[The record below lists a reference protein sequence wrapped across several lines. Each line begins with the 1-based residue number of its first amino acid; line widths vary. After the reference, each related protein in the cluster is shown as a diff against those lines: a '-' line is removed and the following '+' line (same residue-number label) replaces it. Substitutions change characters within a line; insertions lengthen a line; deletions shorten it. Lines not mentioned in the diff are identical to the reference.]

1 MSQNCLDDALRFD
14 DAPRFD
20 DALNAASLRTRLSA
34 STQTRLATLDVVDRI
49 DSTNSELLRRQTSSS
64 GIDALF
70 AEQQTGGRGR
80 HGRLWASP
88 PGSNLYLSLARR
100 FDGGLARLGGLSLV
114 VGIAAA
120 DALHALGAHAV
131 RVKWPNDLVTV
142 EGESLR
148 KIGGVLIEG
157 GMQNGLSRAVIGLGL
172 NVRMPKDAADTIDQ
186 PWTDLHALL
195 GDTLPSRTAIAAAV
209 LAALVDAIDR
219 FDAEGLAPFL
229 SRFDALD
236 ALRDADVAATIGGVA
251 HAGVAV
257 GIADDGALRLRTA
270 GGEIL
275 LRAGEVSVR
284 KRMPTQA

>member
-34 STQTRLATLDVVDRI
+34 STQTRLATLEIVDRI

-80 HGRLWASP
+80 QGRLWASP
-88 PGSNLYLSLARR
+88 AGSNLYLSLARR

-120 DALHALGAHAV
+120 DALHAIGAHSV
-131 RVKWPNDLVTV
+131 LVKWPNDLVV
-142 EGESLR
+142 DDGDSLR

-157 GMQNGLSRAVIGLGL
+157 GMQDGYPRAVIGLGL

-186 PWTDLHALL
+186 PWTDLYAVL
-195 GDTLPSRTAIAAAV
+195 DDALPSRTAIAAAV

>member
-1 MSQNCLDDALRFD
+1 MSQNRLD

-20 DALNAASLRTRLSA
+20 DALSTASLRTKLSA
-34 STQTRLATLDVVDRI
+34 TTRTRIATLDIVDRI
-49 DSTNSELLRRQTSSS
+49 DSTNSELLRRQTSAS

-114 VGIAAA
+114 VGIATA
-120 DALHALGAHAV
+120 DALHALGARAV
-131 RVKWPNDLVTV
+131 RVKWPNDLVV
-142 EGESLR
+142 DDGDSLR

-157 GMQNGLSRAVIGLGL
+157 GMQDGRSRAVIGLGL
-172 NVRMPKDAADTIDQ
+172 NVRMPEDTTDAIDQ

-209 LAALVDAIDR
+209 LASLVDAIDR
-219 FDAEGLAPFL
+219 FDIEGLAPFL
-229 SRFDALD
+229 ARFDALD
-236 ALRDADVAATIGGVA
+236 ALRDADVTATIGGVA

-257 GIADDGALRLRTA
+257 GLAEDGALRLRAAT
-270 GGEIL
+270 GEIL

-284 KRMPTQA
+284 KRVPSQA

>member
-1 MSQNCLDDALRFD
+1 MSQNYLDDALRFD

-34 STQTRLATLDVVDRI
+34 STQTRLATLDIVDRI

-120 DALHALGAHAV
+120 DALHAIGAHSV
-131 RVKWPNDLVTV
+131 LVKWPNDLVV
-142 EGESLR
+142 DDGDSLR

-157 GMQNGLSRAVIGLGL
+157 GMQDGRSRAVIGLGL

-195 GDTLPSRTAIAAAV
+195 GDALPSRTAIAAAV
-209 LAALVDAIDR
+209 LTALVDAIDR

-270 GGEIL
+270 AGEIL

>member
-1 MSQNCLDDALRFD
+1 MSQNRLD

-20 DALNAASLRTRLSA
+20 DALSTASLRTKLSA
-34 STQTRLATLDVVDRI
+34 TTRTRIATLDIVDRI
-49 DSTNSELLRRQTSSS
+49 DSTNSELLRRQTSAS

-114 VGIAAA
+114 VGIATA
-120 DALHALGAHAV
+120 DALHALGARAV
-131 RVKWPNDLVTV
+131 RVKWPNDLVV
-142 EGESLR
+142 DDGDSLR

-157 GMQNGLSRAVIGLGL
+157 GMQDGRSRAVIGLGL
-172 NVRMPKDAADTIDQ
+172 NVRMPEDTTDAIDQ

-209 LAALVDAIDR
+209 LASLVDAIDR
-219 FDAEGLAPFL
+219 FDIEGLAPFL
-229 SRFDALD
+229 ARFDALD
-236 ALRDADVAATIGGVA
+236 ALRDADVTATIGGVA

-257 GIADDGALRLRTA
+257 GLAEDGALRLRAAT
-270 GGEIL
+270 GEIL

-284 KRMPTQA
+284 KRMPSQA

>member
-1 MSQNCLDDALRFD
+1 MSDVRI
-14 DAPRFD
+14 D
-20 DALNAASLRTRLSA
+20 DALNAASLRTLLA
-34 STQTRLATLDVVDRI
+34 AKTQAQVATLDVFDRI
-49 DSTNSELLRRQTSSS
+49 DSTNSELLRRQTSTS

-80 HGRLWASP
+80 HGRAWASP

-114 VGIAAA
+114 VGIATA

-131 RVKWPNDLVTV
+131 RVKWPNDLVIDD
-142 EGESLR
+142 GDSLR

-157 GMQNGLSRAVIGLGL
+157 GMQDGRSRAVIGLGL
-172 NVRMPKDAADTIDQ
+172 NVRMPEDTTDAIDQ
-186 PWTDLHALL
+186 PWTDLHAVL
-195 GDTLPSRTAIAAAV
+195 GDALPSRTAIAAAV

-229 SRFDALD
+229 SQFEALD
-236 ALRDADVAATIGGVA
+236 ALRDADVTATIGGVA

-257 GIADDGALRLRTA
+257 GVADDGALRLRIGAAET
-270 GGEIL
+270 L

-284 KRMPTQA
+284 RRSPIQA